1 MIWAEH
7 FLETNNHLSININHC
22 NWGSFEELLHSQDQT
37 PHNRLYFIS
46 SDSPCANS
54 YICNHADNSKRYSL
68 EAGTIFFIPGHYD
81 LEYAFYP
88 ELVFTA
94 IHFRLELFTGFDIFS
109 DQDEIL
115 ALPDSDSSG
124 EHILQ
129 ILQSSDSSGEHILQI
144 LQSSDSLGRT
154 ARLKGL
160 FLDSTGRFINHNS
173 QTVISMMKLK
183 ERYGKLFDWIR
194 QNIRAGITIAEIS
207 DAVGNSAETLSR
219 NFSKDTGTTLK
230 HYLNGQLSGIAAE
243 RLLASNRAIYEIA
256 HDLSFN
262 DEYYFSRF
270 FKRQT
275 GLSPADYRKR
285 YQTAPGGGS
294 AVG

>member
-109 DQDEIL
+109 DQE
-115 ALPDSDSSG
+115 LPLIAI
-124 EHILQ
+124 EHKYY
-129 ILQSSDSSGEHILQI
+129 D
-144 LQSSDSLGRT
+144 
-154 ARLKGL
+154 
-160 FLDSTGRFINHNS
+160 LDR
-173 QTVISMMKLK
+173 K
-183 ERYGKLFDWIR
+183 EGGYFYWDTRYYGNYHRYGILEFASKYHPGLVNYFIDQERFQEDEKDSFYADPQHNPNQIEENTVKN
-194 QNIRAGITIAEIS
+194 NII
-207 DAVGNSAETLSR
+207 
-219 NFSKDTGTTLK
+219 K
-230 HYLNGQLSGIAAE
+230 
-243 RLLASNRAIYEIA
+243 
-256 HDLSFN
+256 N
-262 DEYYFSRF
+262 DE
-270 FKRQT
+270 KCQIT
-275 GLSPADYRKR
+275 
-285 YQTAPGGGS
+285 
-294 AVG
+294 